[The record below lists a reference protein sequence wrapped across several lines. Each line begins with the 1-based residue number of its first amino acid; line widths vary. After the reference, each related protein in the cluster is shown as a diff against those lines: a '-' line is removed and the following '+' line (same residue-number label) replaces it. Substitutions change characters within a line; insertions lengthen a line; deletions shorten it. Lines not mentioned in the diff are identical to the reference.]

1 MFKKLFCLMAAV
13 LFILS
18 FSVKAQSLE
27 ETLSKLSS
35 TAGKS
40 YVAPVISAFGSNLN
54 SGWVSQV
61 PSATRVGFH
70 LDVKIAAMGSF
81 FSDEN
86 KNFNTS
92 GKFFFTSSQVDQIL
106 AASNI
111 STSNQYYSSLKN
123 ELLKTELDVKFSGP
137 TIVGSKN
144 EYLKINFPGKS
155 VTVQNQNFDLK
166 AQSFDVNAVKG
177 FLDELPVFPT
187 AAPQLTVGTVMG
199 TNVSFRYLP
208 DVDIEDMGKFTFFG
222 IGAIHNPG
230 VWFPNP
236 LPVDI
241 GVGYFTQ
248 KMKVGD
254 IFESTAN
261 QFGLYVSK
269 TFGLVISI
277 TPYAGLVSENSKT
290 TVSYD
295 YQSNETVNGVQVPK
309 TKLSF
314 ELEGEN
320 TTGFVVGFTL
330 HLAAVNINADYKV
343 AKTKTA
349 SAGISFGF

>member
-86 KNFNTS
+86 KTFSTS

>member
-1 MFKKLFCLMAAV
+1 MFKKRFCFAAALF
-13 LFILS
+13 FILS
-18 FSVKAQSLE
+18 FSVSGQSLE

-40 YVAPVISAFGSNLN
+40 YVAPIISAFGSNLN
-54 SGWVSQV
+54 SGWVSSV
-61 PSATRVGFH
+61 PSATKVGFH
-70 LDVKIAAMGSF
+70 LDVKLAAMGSF

-86 KNFNTS
+86 KNFATS
-92 GKFFFTSSQVDQIL
+92 GKFFFTSTQVDQIL
-106 AASNI
+106 SASGISSSNSQYAAI
-111 STSNQYYSSLKN
+111 KN
-123 ELLKTELDVKFSGP
+123 ELLKTELDVNFSGP

-144 EYLKINFPGKS
+144 EYLKINFPGKVVQGVS
-155 VTVQNQNFDLK
+155 LAKTDFNVT
-166 AQSFDVNAVKG
+166 AVKG
-177 FLDELPVFPT
+177 FLDELPALPT
-187 AAPQLTVGTVMG
+187 AAPQLTLGTVMG
-199 TNVSFRYLP
+199 THVSVRYLP
-208 DVDIEDMGKFTFFG
+208 DVDIQDLGKFTFFG

-254 IFESTAN
+254 VFESTAN

-269 TFGLVISI
+269 TFGVVISI

-295 YQSNETVNGVQVPK
+295 YQSNETINGAQVPK

-330 HLAAVNINADYKV
+330 HLAAININADYKV
-343 AKTKTA
+343 AKTETA

>member
-1 MFKKLFCLMAAV
+1 MFKKLFCLMTAV

-86 KNFNTS
+86 KTFSTS

>member
-1 MFKKLFCLMAAV
+1 MFKKLLCLLTVV
-13 LFILS
+13 LFAAS
-18 FSVKAQSLE
+18 FPVKAQTLE

-35 TAGKS
+35 SAGKF
-40 YVAPVISAFGSNLN
+40 YVAPIISAFGSNLN

-61 PSATRVGFH
+61 PSASKVGFH
-70 LDVKIAAMGSF
+70 LDIKLAAMGSF

-86 KNFNTS
+86 KTFATS
-92 GKFFFTSSQVDQIL
+92 DKFFFTSSQIDQIL
-106 AASNI
+106 SASGI
-111 STSNQYYSSLKN
+111 SSSHPQYTSLKN
-123 ELLKTELDVKFSGP
+123 ELLITALDVNFSGP

-144 EYLKINFPGKS
+144 EYLKINFPGK
-155 VTVQNQNFDLK
+155 TVQGVTLAKTDFN
-166 AQSFDVNAVKG
+166 VTAVKG
-177 FLDELPVFPT
+177 FLDELPALPT
-187 AAPQLTVGTVMG
+187 AAPQITFGTVMG
-199 TNVSFRYLP
+199 THVSVRYLP
-208 DVDIEDMGKFTFFG
+208 DMDIEDLGKFTFFG

-254 IFESTAN
+254 VFESTAN

-269 TFGLVISI
+269 TFGLIISI
-277 TPYAGLVSENSKT
+277 TPYAGLIAENSKT

-295 YQSNETVNGVQVPK
+295 YQSNETINGVQVPK
-309 TKLSF
+309 TQMKF
-314 ELEGEN
+314 DLEGEN
-320 TTGFVVGFTL
+320 TTGFVIGFSL

-349 SAGISFGF
+349 SAGLSFGF

>member
-1 MFKKLFCLMAAV
+1 MFKKLFCFVAA
-13 LFILS
+13 LFFVAS
-18 FSVKAQSLE
+18 FSVKAQTLE

-35 TAGKS
+35 SAGKS
-40 YVAPVISAFGSNLN
+40 YVAPIISAFGSNLN
-54 SGWVSQV
+54 SGWVSKV
-61 PSATRVGFH
+61 PSATKIGFH
-70 LDVKIAAMGSF
+70 LDLKLAAMGSF

-86 KNFNTS
+86 KTFATS
-92 GKFFFTSSQVDQIL
+92 GKFFFTSDQVDQIL
-106 AASNI
+106 TQSGINSSNPNYTAI
-111 STSNQYYSSLKN
+111 KN
-123 ELLKTELDVKFSGP
+123 EVLKTELDVNFSGP

-144 EYLKINFPGKS
+144 EYLKINFPGKTI
-155 VTVQNQNFDLK
+155 TVQSQNITLAKTEF
-166 AQSFDVNAVKG
+166 VINAVKG
-177 FLDELPVFPT
+177 FLDELPAFPT
-187 AAPQLTVGTVMG
+187 AAPQLTLGTVMG

-208 DVDIEDMGKFTFFG
+208 DVDIQDLGKFSFFG
-222 IGAIHNPG
+222 VGAIHNPG

-248 KMKVGD
+248 KLTVGD
-254 IFESTAN
+254 VFESTAN

-277 TPYAGLVSENSKT
+277 TPYAGLVNETSKT

-295 YQSNETVNGVQVPK
+295 YQSNETINGTPVPK
-309 TKLSF
+309 TKLKF
-314 ELEGEN
+314 DLEGEN
-320 TTGFVVGFTL
+320 TTGFVVGFNL
-330 HLAAVNINADYKV
+330 HLAAVNINADYKI

>member
-106 AASNI
+106 ASSGVS
-111 STSNQYYSSLKN
+111 STNPQYASLKN
-123 ELLKTELDVKFSGP
+123 ELMKTELEVNFSGP

-144 EYLKINFPGKS
+144 EYLKINFPGK
-155 VTVQNQNFDLK
+155 TVQGVNLAKTNFD
-166 AQSFDVNAVKG
+166 VTAVKG